1 MDLERGPGAPPLCR
15 SAAGRSA
22 DNRKCIKACRNFR
35 PDLLLLGHCELIK
48 NETVDAIRADN
59 PGLRIAYRNVD
70 PLPDPPNLA
79 RIRRRADV
87 ADAIFLTSAS
97 PIPGVPP
104 DSRARVYF
112 LPNPEIGRAHV

>member
-1 MDLERGPGAPPLCR
+1 MARGSTPLLR
-15 SAAGRSA
+15 SAPGRA
-22 DNRKCIKACRNFR
+22 AANRKLIKACRNFR

-70 PLPDPPNLA
+70 PLPDLPNLA

-97 PIPGVPP
+97 PIHGVPP
-104 DSRARVYF
+104 DSRARVHF
-112 LPNPEIGRAHV
+112 PISEERRVGKEGVS

>member
-1 MDLERGPGAPPLCR
+1 MARGSTPLLR
-15 SAAGRSA
+15 SAPGRA
-22 DNRKCIKACRNFR
+22 AANRKLIKACRNFR

-59 PGLRIAYRNVD
+59 PSLRIAYRNVD

-87 ADAIFLTSAS
+87 ADAIFLTSRSEEHKSELQAKTS
-97 PIPGVPP
+97 ISYAV
-104 DSRARVYF
+104 F
-112 LPNPEIGRAHV
+112 CMKT

>member
-1 MDLERGPGAPPLCR
+1 MARGSRPLLR
-15 SAAGRSA
+15 SGAGRA
-22 DNRKCIKACRNFR
+22 AANRKLIKACRNFR

-70 PLPDPPNLA
+70 PLPDLPNLA

-97 PIPGVPP
+97 PIHGVPP
-104 DSRARVYF
+104 ASRPCVSF
-112 LPNPEIGRAHV
+112 SPNQTGRAP